1 MGLPEPHGGRLVDQ
15 TLAPAASER
24 RRSEAAALPS
34 VRLSEEA
41 AFDLEKIAVGAYSPL
56 TGFQGSADLEAI
68 LERGRLADGTPWSL
82 PILLPQPP
90 TEAIGP
96 RGPEIGDEVL
106 LEAPSGRPIGLLR
119 LEEVYPIPKAR
130 VAERVYGTTDPAHPN
145 VGDLVAAPSHAW
157 AGPIQLLDWP
167 DLPDRSLE
175 RTPSEMRARFQAR
188 GWSNVA
194 AYQCRNP
201 PHTAHELLQR
211 QTLEREEIDG
221 LLIHPVVG
229 RLKPGD
235 YRPQIILRA
244 YRVLTERYLPA
255 DRVELASLSISMR
268 YAGPRAAL
276 FLAIVRKNFGC
287 RSYIVGR
294 DQAGVGRYYEPT
306 AAQRIFDEYPDLGV
320 VPIRFAESFYCRRCQ
335 WMASP
340 RSCGH
345 APADRID
352 TSQSRIRRQL
362 ADGEPLPPELLRPE
376 VAEILREPDPFV
388 PAAPPSAAAARPDRA
403 EAPSAGGATPAVAG
417 PLSR

>member
-1 MGLPEPHGGRLVDQ
+1 MIVALPEPHGGRLIDRR
-15 TLAPAASER
+15 LSAAESDR
-24 RRSEAAALPS
+24 RRSERTVLPS

-41 AFDLEKIAVGAYSPL
+41 TFDLEKIAVGAYSPL

-82 PILLPQPP
+82 PILLAQPP
-90 TEAIGP
+90 PEPAAA
-96 RGPEIGDEVL
+96 RGPGIGDELL
-106 LEAPSGRPIGLLR
+106 LESPHGRPVGILR
-119 LEEVYPIPKAR
+119 LEEVFPLPKAR
-130 VAERVYGTTDPAHPN
+130 LAERIYGTTDPAHPN
-145 VGDLVAAPSHAW
+145 VADLVAAPTHAW
-157 AGPIQLLDWP
+157 AGPIRLLDWP
-167 DLPDRSLE
+167 ELPDRSLE
-175 RTPSEMRARFQAR
+175 RTPTEMRARFTAR

-244 YRVLTERYLPA
+244 YKALTERYLPA

-294 DQAGVGRYYEPT
+294 DQAGVGGYYEPT

-345 APADRID
+345 TPADRID
-352 TSQSRIRRQL
+352 TSQSRIRRL
-362 ADGEPLPPELLRPE
+362 LGAGEPLPPELLRPE
-376 VAEILREPDPFV
+376 VADILREPDPFV
-388 PAAPPSAAAARPDRA
+388 PAAAPPSALGRPAWA
-403 EAPSAGGATPAVAG
+403 EAPPTGSAVAG
-417 PLSR
+417 SLPR

>member
-1 MGLPEPHGGRLVDQ
+1 MGLPEPHGGRLIDRS
-15 TLAPAASER
+15 LAPAESDR
-24 RRSEAAALPS
+24 RRSERGALPAL
-34 VRLSEEA
+34 RLSEEA

-56 TGFQGSADLEAI
+56 TGFQGSSDLEAI
-68 LERGRLADGTPWSL
+68 LDRGRLADGAPWGL
-82 PILLPQPP
+82 PILLAQPP
-90 TEAIGP
+90 PGEIGP
-96 RGPEIGDEVL
+96 GSPGIGDELL
-106 LEAPSGRPIGLLR
+106 LEAPGGRPIGLMR

-130 VAERVYGTTDPAHPN
+130 VAERIYGTSDPAHPN
-145 VGDLVAAPSHAW
+145 VADLIASPSHAW
-157 AGPIQLLDWP
+157 AGPIRLLDWP

-175 RTPSEMRARFQAR
+175 LTPAETRARFQAR

-229 RLKPGD
+229 RLKAGD
-235 YRPQIILRA
+235 YRPQVILRT
-244 YRVLTERYLPA
+244 YRILTERYLPA

-294 DQAGVGRYYEPT
+294 DQAGVGGYYDPT
-306 AAQRIFDEYPDLGV
+306 AAQKIFDEYPDLGV
-320 VPIRFAESFYCRRCQ
+320 VPIRFSESFYCRTCQ

-345 APADRID
+345 TPADRMD
-352 TSQSRIRRQL
+352 TSQSRIRRL
-362 ADGEPLPPELLRPE
+362 LRSGEPLPAELLRPE

-388 PAAPPSAAAARPDRA
+388 PAAPAPAAPARSERA
-403 EAPSAGGATPAVAG
+403 EAAPTVGPGALG
-417 PLSR
+417 SLSR

>member
-1 MGLPEPHGGRLVDQ
+1 MGLPDPQGGRLVDRV
-15 TLAPAASER
+15 LPAAESQR
-24 RRSEAAALPS
+24 RRSERSALAS

-41 AFDLEKIAVGAYSPL
+41 TFDLEKIAVGAYSPL
-56 TGFQGSADLEAI
+56 TGFQGSADLEAV

-82 PILLPQPP
+82 PILLAQPP

-96 RGPEIGDEVL
+96 RGPGIGDEVL
-106 LEAPSGRPIGLLR
+106 LEDASGRPIGLLR
-119 LEEVYPIPKAR
+119 LEEVYPIPKSR
-130 VAERVYGTTDPAHPN
+130 VAERIFGTTDPAHPN
-145 VGDLVAAPSHAW
+145 VADLVAAPSHAW
-157 AGPIQLLDWP
+157 AGPIELLDWP
-167 DLPDRSLE
+167 ELPDRSLE
-175 RTPSEMRARFQAR
+175 RTPAEMRARFRAR

-229 RLKPGD
+229 RLKAGD
-235 YRPQIILRA
+235 YRPQIILQA

-276 FLAIVRKNFGC
+276 FLATVRKNFGC

-294 DQAGVGRYYEPT
+294 DQAGVGGFYEPT
-306 AAQRIFDEYPDLGV
+306 AAQRIFDDFPDLGV
-320 VPIRFAESFYCRRCQ
+320 VPIRFSESFFCRRCQ

-345 APADRID
+345 APTDRID
-352 TSQSRIRRQL
+352 TSQSRIRRL
-362 ADGEPLPPELLRPE
+362 LGNGEPLPPELLRPE
-376 VAEILREPDPFV
+376 VAEILRQPDPFV
-388 PAAPPSAAAARPDRA
+388 PADGP
-403 EAPSAGGATPAVAG
+403 G
-417 PLSR
+417 PLPPLAG

>member
-1 MGLPEPHGGRLVDQ
+1 MGLIEPHGGRLVDR
-15 TLAPAASER
+15 TLTPAESER
-24 RRSEAAALPS
+24 RRSERRALCAL
-34 VRLSEEA
+34 RLSEEA

-56 TGFQGSADLEAI
+56 TGFQGSADLASI
-68 LERGRLADGTPWSL
+68 LDRGRLADGTPWSL
-82 PILLPQPP
+82 PILLMQPP
-90 TEAIGP
+90 IEEIGP
-96 RGPEIGDEVL
+96 RAPGIGDDLL
-106 LEAPSGRPIGLLR
+106 LEGPTGAPIGLMHLD
-119 LEEVYPIPKAR
+119 EVYPIPKQR
-130 VAERVYGTTDPAHPN
+130 IAERIYGTTDPAHPN
-145 VGDLVAAPSHAW
+145 VADLIAAPTHAW
-157 AGPIQLLDWP
+157 AGPIALIEP
-167 DLPDRSLE
+167 PELPDRSLE
-175 RTPSEMRARFQAR
+175 RTPAECRERFRSR

-221 LLIHPVVG
+221 LFIHPVVG
-229 RLKPGD
+229 RLKAGD
-235 YRPQIILRA
+235 YRPRIILRA

-294 DQAGVGRYYEPT
+294 DQAGVGGYYDPT

-320 VPIRFAESFYCRRCQ
+320 VLIRYAESFFCRKCQ

-345 APADRID
+345 TASDRID
-352 TSQSRIRRQL
+352 TSQSRIRRLL
-362 ADGEPLPPELLRPE
+362 ASGEPLPPELLRPE
-376 VAEILREPDPFV
+376 VAEILRQPEPLV
-388 PAAPPSAAAARPDRA
+388 PAAPDSGRPATAAVSSEGAAPA
-403 EAPSAGGATPAVAG
+403 AVGAI
-417 PLSR
+417 SQYR

>member
-1 MGLPEPHGGRLVDQ
+1 MIVALPEPHGGRLIDRR
-15 TLAPAASER
+15 LSAAESDR
-24 RRSEAAALPS
+24 RRSERTVLPS

-41 AFDLEKIAVGAYSPL
+41 TFDLEKIAVGAYSPL

-82 PILLPQPP
+82 PILLAQPP
-90 TEAIGP
+90 PEPAAA
-96 RGPEIGDEVL
+96 RGPGIGDELL
-106 LEAPSGRPIGLLR
+106 LESPHGRPVGVLR
-119 LEEVYPIPKAR
+119 LEEVFPLPKAR
-130 VAERVYGTTDPAHPN
+130 LAERIYGTTDPAHPN
-145 VGDLVAAPSHAW
+145 VADLVAAPTHGW
-157 AGPIQLLDWP
+157 AGPIRLLDWP
-167 DLPDRSLE
+167 ELPDRSLE
-175 RTPSEMRARFQAR
+175 RTPTEMRARFTAR

-244 YRVLTERYLPA
+244 YKALTERYLPA

-294 DQAGVGRYYEPT
+294 DQAGVGGYYEPT

-345 APADRID
+345 TPADRID
-352 TSQSRIRRQL
+352 TSQSRIRRL
-362 ADGEPLPPELLRPE
+362 LGAGEPLPPELLRPE
-376 VAEILREPDPFV
+376 VADILREPDPFV
-388 PAAPPSAAAARPDRA
+388 PAAPPSALGRPA
-403 EAPSAGGATPAVAG
+403 WTEAPPTGSAVAG
-417 PLSR
+417 SLPR